1 MTSLF
6 LAYLG
11 GYAQQASALYIL
23 GDLFDAWVG
32 DDDDDP
38 YLRKIIT
45 ALKTASSGGTAIHIQ
60 HGNRDFLLGSQFALF
75 SGCQLIEDPYLLKL
89 PQKSLLLSHGDALC
103 TEDREYQLYRTQ
115 VRSTEWQNDFLA
127 RPLSERRAFASQL
140 RLRSEQS
147 KMDKEHMQMDLDERS
162 IELLLR
168 QYPDAFLIHGH
179 THRPQTHR
187 HRINGNLLERWVLSD
202 WHEERGEILVWDGKE
217 LNRQPL
223 SLSLPLK

>member
-45 ALKTASSGGTAIHIQ
+45 ALKTASGGGTAIHIQ

-89 PQKSLLLSHGDALC
+89 PQKSLLLTHGDALC

-179 THRPQTHR
+179 THRPQTHQ

-223 SLSLPLK
+223 FL